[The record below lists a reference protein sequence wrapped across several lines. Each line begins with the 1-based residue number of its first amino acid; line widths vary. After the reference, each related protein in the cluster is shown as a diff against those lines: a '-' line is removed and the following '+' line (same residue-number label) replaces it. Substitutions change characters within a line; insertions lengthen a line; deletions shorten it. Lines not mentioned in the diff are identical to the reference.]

1 MKNLKKILD
10 EAISD
15 NTRNKMLAPYR
26 RAAKAGM
33 SDKAAGYVG
42 LLEILLDELSDTT
55 KMNDKEFKQK
65 VERYGARSKLV
76 ASYVKKETL
85 PLDSA
90 EVEAD
95 VEQEEPEAEPEG
107 GKAEPMTMKSVL
119 PDDEIDV
126 SPAGLGGKS
135 PGGPP
140 PPIPK
145 GPEKLGGEEK
155 PEELPSLKTL
165 AKKEL
170 GGEDSPEE
178 PKTGSKKKVSKL
190 GKAIQKSTEIK
201 QIRLSKQAVE
211 KTANYAQSWKIG
223 QVVQVGFTTGL
234 TVVGG
239 NRKTGWI
246 LKKGDKSY
254 LFVPSRNPK
263 LGRGL
268 YALGDKKKRKS

>member
-15 NTRNKMLAPYR
+15 NTRNKVLAPYR

-55 KMNDKEFKQK
+55 KMGDKEFKQK

-90 EVEAD
+90 EVEKD
-95 VEQEEPEAEPEG
+95 VEQEEPEPAPEG
-107 GKAEPMTMKSVL
+107 EKEEPMTMKSVL
-119 PDDEIDV
+119 PDDDIDV

-145 GPEKLGGEEK
+145 GVEKGGEEK

-165 AKKEL
+165 ARKEL
-170 GGEDSPEE
+170 GGEEMPDEPEI
-178 PKTGSKKKVSKL
+178 GSKKKVSKL
-190 GKAIQKSTEIK
+190 GKAIQKSAEIK

-211 KTANYAQSWKIG
+211 KTANYAQSWKVG

-246 LKKGDKSY
+246 LKKGDKTY
-254 LFVPSRNPK
+254 LFVPSRHPK

-268 YALGDKKKRKS
+268 YALGDKKKRKV